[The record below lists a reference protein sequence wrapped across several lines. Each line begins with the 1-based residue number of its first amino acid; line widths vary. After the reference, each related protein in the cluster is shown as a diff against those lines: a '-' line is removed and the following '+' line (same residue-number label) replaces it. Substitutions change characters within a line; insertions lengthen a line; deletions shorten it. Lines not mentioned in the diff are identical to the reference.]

1 MVLTEWPRIPAF
13 KKIRF
18 GTSCHKCFMVRE
30 QGLDDR
36 PEVDLKAPLDH
47 SQSSG
52 HRFAFLFFSYTSV
65 SGYSDFWIGQYFME
79 ERPLNLNMSGPSL
92 VTEPEPNNWCF
103 VYVVWRSL
111 MRGHCEALYVVW
123 LGSAGCVV

>member
-13 KKIRF
+13 KKNKVWNILSQMLYGQRI
-18 GTSCHKCFMVRE
+18 GTGRHTRS
-30 QGLDDR
+30 GLK
-36 PEVDLKAPLDH
+36 VPLDH

-52 HRFAFLFFSYTSV
+52 HRFAFLFFSYTRV

-92 VTEPEPNNWCF
+92 VTEIEPNNWCF

-111 MRGHCEALYVVW
+111 M
-123 LGSAGCVV
+123 